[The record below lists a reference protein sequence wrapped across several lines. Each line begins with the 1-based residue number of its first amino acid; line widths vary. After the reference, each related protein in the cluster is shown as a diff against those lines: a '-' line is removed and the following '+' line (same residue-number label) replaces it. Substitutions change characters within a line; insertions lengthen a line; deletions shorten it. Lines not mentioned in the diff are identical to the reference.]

1 MTLLKIALL
10 CLLFIQAKGQENI
23 YDLQNSLTFA
33 EYLLESGQTDFAIKE
48 YERVIFLFPTNPLAQ
63 VNLMKA
69 YRLAG
74 RNEDGLL
81 RAEQLFKDIS
91 VLPEK
96 HALEYS
102 KLLLNRRA
110 WNKANSFWDLSENL
124 KSDDKVLMKSTVA
137 IFESKF
143 LEARDQLLTLQDST
157 NYLGQGYM
165 SISNRALAIKKKSP
179 FVAGLMSM
187 VIPGLGKAYTGDW
200 KDGIVSLIFTSG
212 LAFQAVRKFNQHGAN
227 NYRPWVYTAIGSG
240 FYLGNIFG
248 SVKSA
253 KSKNIK
259 FINGLQHEA
268 SDLYNSYY

>member
-1 MTLLKIALL
+1 MKLLKIALL
-10 CLLFIQAKGQENI
+10 SLLFVQAEGQENI
-23 YDLQNSLTFA
+23 YDLKNSLKFG
-33 EYLLESGQTDFAIKE
+33 EYLLESGQPDFAIKE
-48 YERVIFLFPTNPLAQ
+48 YERIIFLSPKDPLAQ
-63 VNLMKA
+63 INLMKA
-69 YRLAG
+69 YRLSG
-74 RNEDGLL
+74 RNEDGLI
-81 RAEQLFKDIS
+81 RAQQLFQDVS
-91 VLPEK
+91 VMPEK

-110 WNKANSFWDLSENL
+110 WDKANSFWDVSQNL
-124 KSDDKVLMKSTVA
+124 KSDDKILMKSTVS
-137 IFESKF
+137 IFNSKF
-143 LEARDQLLTLQDST
+143 LEARQQLLTLQDST
-157 NYLGQGYM
+157 NYLAEGYL
-165 SISNRALAIKKKSP
+165 SISNRALARKKKNP
-179 FVAGLMSM
+179 FAAGFMSM

-212 LAFQAVRKFNQHGAN
+212 LAFQAVRKFNQHGAG
-227 NYRPWVYTAIGSG
+227 NYRPWVYTVIGSG